1 MASQYRP
8 IYTSIDSVKVRL
20 AGKVAFKDRDSN
32 NPRAIP
38 DELLGQ
44 LIVDAET
51 AVEQDLRGRYFIPF
65 QHTTQK
71 TWDALPDHSKRA
83 IRTIVDT
90 MAVIMILRYSFGSGT
105 HITGDGY
112 QKLMQDQYD
121 GLLRRLLGQDLE
133 GNEFG
138 QRRFR
143 RTPPLEDV
151 KLSDSNVADDG
162 MRGMVADARPRD
174 PYSTENFA
182 ARQIND
188 PALGIYWFNGR
199 RGPR

>member
-1 MASQYRP
+1 
-8 IYTSIDSVKVRL
+8 VRL
-20 AGKVAFKDRDSN
+20 AGKVAFKERESS

-51 AVEQDLRGRYFIPF
+51 AVEQDLRGRYFVPF
-65 QHTTQK
+65 QSKSQK

-105 HITGDGY
+105 HISGDGY

-138 QRRFR
+138 MRRFR
-143 RTPPLEDV
+143 RTPPLDDV

-162 MRGMVADARPRD
+162 MRGMVADAKPRQD
-174 PYSTENFA
+174 YGGPRYA
-182 ARQIND
+182 AQQIND
-188 PALGIYWFNGR
+188 PSLGIYWFNGR
-199 RGPR
+199 IRGPR